1 MRTLFA
7 VLKSVLFIALF
18 VILLGFAVKNS
29 DPIVVRYFLGFE
41 WQAPLVFILLV
52 FFAAGVGIGAVA
64 SLGIVVRQ
72 KRMILRLK
80 RDLRSS
86 TRVTTASML
95 GQPA

>member
-1 MRTLFA
+1 MRILFA
-7 VLKSVLFIALF
+7 VIKSVLFIALF

-72 KRMILRLK
+72 KRKILRLK

>member
-1 MRTLFA
+1 MRILFA
-7 VLKSVLFIALF
+7 VIKSVLFIALF

-29 DPIVVRYFLGFE
+29 DPMAVRYFLGFE

>member
-1 MRTLFA
+1 MRILFA
-7 VLKSVLFIALF
+7 VIKSVLFIALF

-72 KRMILRLK
+72 KRTILRLK

-86 TRVTTASML
+86 TRVTTAPMV
-95 GQPA
+95 GEPA

>member
-7 VLKSVLFIALF
+7 VIKSVLFIALF

>member
-7 VLKSVLFIALF
+7 VIKSVLFIALF

-52 FFAAGVGIGAVA
+52 FFAAGVGIGSVA

-72 KRMILRLK
+72 KRTILRLK
-80 RDLRSS
+80 RDLRS
-86 TRVTTASML
+86 
-95 GQPA
+95 

>member
-64 SLGIVVRQ
+64 SLGMVVRQ
-72 KRMILRLK
+72 KRTILRLK
-80 RDLRSS
+80 RDLRSL
-86 TRVTTASML
+86 TRVTTAPMV
-95 GQPA
+95 GEPA

>member
-1 MRTLFA
+1 MSAA

-64 SLGIVVRQ
+64 SLGMVVRQ
-72 KRMILRLK
+72 KRTILRLK

>member
-7 VLKSVLFIALF
+7 VIKSVLFIALF

-72 KRMILRLK
+72 KRTILRLK